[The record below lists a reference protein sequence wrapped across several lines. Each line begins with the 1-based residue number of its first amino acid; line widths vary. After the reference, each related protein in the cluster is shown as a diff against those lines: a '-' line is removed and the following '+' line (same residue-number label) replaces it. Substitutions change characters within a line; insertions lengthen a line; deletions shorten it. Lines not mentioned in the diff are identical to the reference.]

1 MKRTNTI
8 LYLVVPCYNEEEV
21 LHKSAAVL
29 LDKLDR
35 LIQAGTIS
43 DKSKILF
50 INDGSKDSTW
60 QIIYELTRQNS
71 KYAGLSFSRNYGHQS
86 AILAGMMAAR
96 SKADAVVTIDADLQQ
111 DIEALDQ
118 FLECYQNGCEIVYGV
133 RNDRDTDGFFQKDDS
148 RTVLQAD
155 ACAWLPDD
163 YEPCGLSPDVKE
175 GIGCA
180 VRIS

>member
-1 MKRTNTI
+1 MKRANTI
-8 LYLVVPCYNEEEV
+8 YISLFPATTRKRFCI
-21 LHKSAAVL
+21 SRQRFF

-133 RNDRDTDGFFQKDDS
+133 RNDRDTDGFFKRRQQDC
-148 RTVLQAD
+148 LQAD
-155 ACAWLPDD
+155 ACAWLSDD

-175 GIGCA
+175 GIGCT